1 MFKFFTTLVRGA
13 AAAAE
18 EELTDRHALLILDQH
33 IRDAAAG
40 IERSKRALA
49 IAIAQDDAEAK
60 RLEKTLSQIADLEKR
75 AIAALD
81 GGREDLA
88 NEAAEAIALLEADR
102 DALREAR
109 ATFASEIA
117 RLKRIVTDAG
127 RRLTELERGR
137 RIAQAAESVRR
148 LKADVS
154 ARGVGNAGALL
165 DAEATL
171 KRLRERQAEEA
182 AASTA
187 YDELNTET
195 APKSVAERLEA
206 QGFGPR
212 TRPTAASV
220 LERLK
225 QQAAKPSA
233 QS

>member
-1 MFKFFTTLVRGA
+1 MFKFVTTLMRGA

-18 EELTDRHALLILDQH
+18 EQLTDRHALMILDQH
-33 IRDAAAG
+33 IRDAGAG
-40 IERSKRALA
+40 VDRSKRALA
-49 IAIAQDDAEAK
+49 IAIAQDDAEAR
-60 RLEKTLSQIADLEKR
+60 RLEKTLSQIADLERR
-75 AIAALD
+75 AVAALE
-81 GGREDLA
+81 GGRDDLA
-88 NEAAEAIALLEADR
+88 NDAAEAIALLEADR

-109 ATFASEIA
+109 GTFASEIGK
-117 RLKRIVTDAG
+117 LKRIVADAG

-137 RIAQAAESVRR
+137 RIAQAAELVRR

-154 ARGVGNAGALL
+154 QRGVGNAGALL

-182 AASTA
+182 VAATA

-195 APKSVAERLEA
+195 APKSVAERLEQ

-220 LERLK
+220 LERLRREAGK
-225 QQAAKPSA
+225 PAA
-233 QS
+233 